1 MTLEKAVVDAGRKNF
16 AHGQIYVAISRVKT
30 IDIVRFR
37 RTEIYQKILG

>member
-30 IDIVRFR
+30 IDGL
-37 RTEIYQKILG
+37 ILSDFDER